1 MKLCIVPLLAL
12 GAGLASA
19 SPPRAMLISS
29 HMASVDDAGPQRAD
43 ITLQSITITSSTSQ
57 PPCGGAARR
66 FRQKA
71 HSISLS
77 FMQALGFASPP
88 TKATAV
94 PHNMLSSPPVRI
106 GRPGGTV
113 ALPPVMYVKAHPVP
127 AVEPPRMYVHGSTDG
142 AHGHF
147 HRFRADS
154 FIMRVHLA
162 LMSLG
167 RWEGRAVAFV
177 LGCGLGVL
185 LRMVFVIL
193 IVSYRAIRG
202 RSSASRA
209 EDHYYAGVSNED
221 EFLDAEEIFVAPP
234 LYTFPIEKSEVADA
248 AVVIE
253 NK

>member
-1 MKLCIVPLLAL
+1 
-12 GAGLASA
+12 
-19 SPPRAMLISS
+19 MLISS

-94 PHNMLSSPPVRI
+94 SHNMLSSPPVRI

-177 LGCGLGVL
+177 LGTSSLSLCLFYRLLNDLCAGCGLGVL